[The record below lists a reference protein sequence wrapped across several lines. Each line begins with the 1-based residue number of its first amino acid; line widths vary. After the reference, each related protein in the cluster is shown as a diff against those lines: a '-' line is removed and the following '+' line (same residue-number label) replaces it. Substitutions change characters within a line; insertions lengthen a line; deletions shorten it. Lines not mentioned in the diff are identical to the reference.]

1 MSPKAAEAQ
10 NVIKANAADRII
22 FFITRLLLLIHK
34 IQEWSPISAISIPGK
49 IDFE

>member
-22 FFITRLLLLIHK
+22 FFITRLFFKFTKFKNGRQFRQFLF
-34 IQEWSPISAISIPGK
+34 QEK
-49 IDFE
+49 